1 MKKWLCIILLIV
13 LVVVISGGVWFYFK
27 NQRTPSNSSKS
38 KNPVTNTKD
47 ALTEIPTEILKNKF
61 GWLGG
66 GSNDDGRIIVE
77 MAGAWVRPHPGPLVW
92 DMMQKTAAGEIDFSN
107 ADDVVKVYQKNNLG
121 LLLTF
126 WPFAE
131 WDQKNL
137 SNVVNCQVSNLDEFL
152 NKNDKKGRGSYLP
165 QSRCNPNDWSA
176 YQKWVN
182 TVVERYDGDGQ
193 SDMPGL
199 RYPIKHWEVMNEPDL
214 SWKPGLDSDR
224 LSFYKQGPAEYGE
237 LLKQT
242 YIAIKQAD
250 KDSEV
255 LIAGAA
261 GGSSNF
267 LEFYQTL
274 FTNMKDASD
283 YFDIGNVHCI
293 SNDEQT
299 RDYNVTAYKQVL
311 TSAAITKSI
320 WVTEAEAFY
329 RENTTADQN
338 YESTKTSVT
347 GALAAGAEK
356 IFFTRYSFDDFRT
369 DMSQK
374 IETGKY
380 PNEEKYRDIIKSY
393 LK

>member
-1 MKKWLCIILLIV
+1 
-13 LVVVISGGVWFYFK
+13 
-27 NQRTPSNSSKS
+27 
-38 KNPVTNTKD
+38 
-47 ALTEIPTEILKNKF
+47 
-61 GWLGG
+61 
-66 GSNDDGRIIVE
+66 
-77 MAGAWVRPHPGPLVW
+77 
-92 DMMQKTAAGEIDFSN
+92 
-107 ADDVVKVYQKNNLG
+107 
-121 LLLTF
+121 
-126 WPFAE
+126 
-131 WDQKNL
+131 
-137 SNVVNCQVSNLDEFL
+137 
-152 NKNDKKGRGSYLP
+152 
-165 QSRCNPNDWSA
+165 
-176 YQKWVN
+176 
-182 TVVERYDGDGQ
+182 
-193 SDMPGL
+193 
-199 RYPIKHWEVMNEPDL
+199 
-214 SWKPGLDSDR
+214 
-224 LSFYKQGPAEYGE
+224 
-237 LLKQT
+237 
-242 YIAIKQAD
+242 
-250 KDSEV
+250 
-255 LIAGAA
+255 
-261 GGSSNF
+261 
-267 LEFYQTL
+267 
-274 FTNMKDASD
+274 MKDASD